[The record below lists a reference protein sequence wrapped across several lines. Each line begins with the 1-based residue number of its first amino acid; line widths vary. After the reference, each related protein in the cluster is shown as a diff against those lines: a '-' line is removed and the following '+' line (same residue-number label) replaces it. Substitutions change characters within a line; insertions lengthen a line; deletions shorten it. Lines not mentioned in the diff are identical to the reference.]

1 MCILQFG
8 DSVFDRVAV
17 VARVNSEGG
26 LFVDK
31 KGNEFLRLILG
42 GAFVAAG
49 CWGSVQFGFG
59 RSDTVGFSCK
69 SGLSFR
75 NLGSVHVHFSF
86 GILRIPCS
94 AA

>member
-42 GAFVAAG
+42 G
-49 CWGSVQFGFG
+49 WGLLLQQG
-59 RSDTVGFSCK
+59 VGV
-69 SGLSFR
+69 LS
-75 NLGSVHVHFSF
+75 NLGLEEV
-86 GILRIPCS
+86 ILWVLVAS
-94 AA
+94 QV